1 MASFQ
6 YVRPAS
12 LDEAC
17 RLAADYPGYAWI
29 AGGTDFMV
37 QIRLKRRN
45 PSQAIDVG
53 RLEELRHIRLQDGLL
68 AIGAAVTHT
77 ELVRSELVQ
86 RYAPALAQAAGQV
99 GSPQIRNRGTVGGNM
114 GNASP
119 AADTVPAL
127 LAYGAEAVL
136 ASAAGRR
143 RLPLSELAV
152 GPGRLALKESELI
165 HEFLLAPQQAGEG
178 ACFQKVGKRK
188 ALAISVVN
196 GAAWLRLSGD
206 VIQTARIALGSVAA
220 KTIRSYEAEAVL
232 SHQVISQKTLE
243 EAAELARQSI
253 CPIDDVRSEAAYR
266 KNVAFVVVKR
276 ALEEAWRQAKE
287 GAL

>member
-6 YVRPAS
+6 YVRAAS
-12 LDEAC
+12 IDEAC
-17 RLAADYPGYAWI
+17 QLAARTPGYIWL

-37 QIRLKRRN
+37 QLRLKRRH
-45 PSQAIDVG
+45 PSLVIDVG
-53 RLEELRHIRLQDGLL
+53 RLEELRRIRLQDGKLS
-68 AIGAAVTHT
+68 IGAAVTHT

-86 RYAPALAQAAGQV
+86 RYAPALAQAARQV

-127 LAYGAEAVL
+127 LAYGTEAVL

-165 HEFLLAPQQAGEG
+165 HEFLLAPQQSDEG
-178 ACFQKVGKRK
+178 ACFQKIGKRK

-196 GAAWLRLSGD
+196 GAAWLKLSGD
-206 VIQTARIALGSVAA
+206 VVQKARLAMGSVAA
-220 KTIRSYEAEAVL
+220 KTIRLYEAEAVL
-232 SHQVISQKTLE
+232 TNQSLSFAKIE
-243 EAAELARQSI
+243 EAAELARQI
-253 CPIDDVRSEAAYR
+253 IHPIDDVRSEAAYR

-287 GAL
+287 GAS

>member
-1 MASFQ
+1 
-6 YVRPAS
+6 
-12 LDEAC
+12 
-17 RLAADYPGYAWI
+17 
-29 AGGTDFMV
+29 MV
-37 QIRLKRRN
+37 QLRLKRRH
-45 PSQAIDVG
+45 PSLVIDVG
-53 RLEELRHIRLQDGLL
+53 RLEELRRIRLQDGKLS
-68 AIGAAVTHT
+68 IGAAVTHT

-86 RYAPALAQAAGQV
+86 RYAPALAQAARQV

-127 LAYGAEAVL
+127 LAYGTEAVL

-165 HEFLLAPQQAGEG
+165 HEFLLAPQQSDEG
-178 ACFQKVGKRK
+178 ACFQKIGKRK

-196 GAAWLRLSGD
+196 GAAWLKLSGD
-206 VIQTARIALGSVAA
+206 VVQKARLAMGSVAA
-220 KTIRSYEAEAVL
+220 KTIRLYEAEAVL
-232 SHQVISQKTLE
+232 TNQSLSFAKIE
-243 EAAELARQSI
+243 EAAELARQI
-253 CPIDDVRSEAAYR
+253 IHPIDDVRSEAAYR

-287 GAL
+287 GAS